1 MSTATNEK
9 EKIFN
14 NEAPSMDMFLNDVI
28 LAGLNTQVLRSTGA
42 EIQLMELDEN
52 SSVSTGNDFINEKLG
67 ALICNDIGNKMYD
80 KIFTN
85 VLSELNKNTD
95 GTVWTNEEMTLFLNK
110 IEAKLSNLDINT
122 VCGYK
127 LVDFMSGSFTEGESN
142 TFIYNKTG
150 FQGGIYYNETTGDY
164 VVVCRGTEFDGGE
177 EQFKDFVKTDICG
190 FGQDEIPEDFKET
203 KKLLDNLLKNGVAK
217 SQIHIVGHSLGG
229 GVAQMLGAMD
239 DYKDIDVTT
248 YNAVGVEH
256 LLNDMQSAGYVL
268 QNNAKNATNINNY
281 VTCNDFVSTIFNI
294 IGNKTIVVDP
304 INKNDSLKNHIQW
317 QIESGGKSDTILTKL
332 ISSISYLTSGHG
344 IENFIGN

>member
-1 MSTATNEK
+1 MSMLTKEK
-9 EKIFN
+9 EKVLTIDQIYGEFLSVEMVSN
-14 NEAPSMDMFLNDVI
+14 QNETSIVTVSSNSNDVPAVGI
-28 LAGLNTQVLRSTGA
+28 TF
-42 EIQLMELDEN
+42 LDEK
-52 SSVSTGNDFINEKLG
+52 IG
-67 ALICNDIGNKMYD
+67 ALICDDIGNRDYD
-80 KIFTN
+80 AIF
-85 VLSELNKNTD
+85 VK
-95 GTVWTNEEMTLFLNK
+95 VVEEYSKSYGKYDPEDKVFHEMVRERLKTLP
-110 IEAKLSNLDINT
+110 IEIS
-122 VCGYK
+122 GYK
-127 LVDFMSGSFTEGESN
+127 LIDFASGTVENGL
-142 TFIYNKTG
+142 YKATG

>member
-1 MSTATNEK
+1 MSMLTKEK
-9 EKIFN
+9 EKVLTIDQIYGEFLSAEMVSN
-14 NEAPSMDMFLNDVI
+14 QNETSIVTVSSNSNDVPAVGI
-28 LAGLNTQVLRSTGA
+28 TF
-42 EIQLMELDEN
+42 LDEK
-52 SSVSTGNDFINEKLG
+52 IG
-67 ALICNDIGNKMYD
+67 ALICDDIGNRDYD
-80 KIFTN
+80 AIYKAVMN
-85 VLSELNKNTD
+85 EYKSLNNDKFD
-95 GTVWTNEEMTLFLNK
+95 PEDKVFHEMVRERLKTLP
-110 IEAKLSNLDINT
+110 IEIS
-122 VCGYK
+122 GYK
-127 LVDFMSGSFTEGESN
+127 LIDFASGTVENGL
-142 TFIYNKTG
+142 YKATG

-229 GVAQMLGAMD
+229 GVAQMLGTMD

>member
-1 MSTATNEK
+1 MSVLTKEK
-9 EKIFN
+9 EKVLTIDQIYGEFLSAEMVSN
-14 NEAPSMDMFLNDVI
+14 QNETSIVTVSSNSNDVPAVGI
-28 LAGLNTQVLRSTGA
+28 TF
-42 EIQLMELDEN
+42 LDEK
-52 SSVSTGNDFINEKLG
+52 IG
-67 ALICNDIGNKMYD
+67 ALICDDIGNRDYD
-80 KIFTN
+80 AIYKAVMN
-85 VLSELNKNTD
+85 EYKSLNNDKFD
-95 GTVWTNEEMTLFLNK
+95 PEDKVFHEMVRERLKTLP
-110 IEAKLSNLDINT
+110 IEIS
-122 VCGYK
+122 GYK
-127 LVDFMSGSFTEGESN
+127 LIDFASGTVNEEGEY
-142 TFIYNKTG
+142 IATG

-177 EQFKDFVKTDICG
+177 EQFKDFVKTDICE